1 MQTVCRDEFFF
12 PDLSIRTLH
21 GSWLTME
28 TREITARAGRLLEKP
43 LAEYEEPE
51 IDPVLEKELARY
63 VANRK

>member
-1 MQTVCRDEFFF
+1 
-12 PDLSIRTLH
+12 
-21 GSWLTME
+21 ME

-51 IDPVLEKELARY
+51 IDPVLEKELAGY